1 MNSVI
6 TSFWLQAEFP
16 GLGSVQSARTL
27 SFLYL
32 LQQEVA
38 EEKEEQS
45 HLRPVLLSQ
54 GSSPRVFD
62 YTTK

>member
-1 MNSVI
+1 MNSI
-6 TSFWLQAEFP
+6 IPSLWLQAEFP
-16 GLGSVQSARTL
+16 GLVSVQSARTL
-27 SFLYL
+27 SFLSL

-45 HLRPVLLSQ
+45 HLRPVLFSQ
-54 GSSPRVFD
+54 GTSPRVFD